1 MREEYDVIILGG
13 GLAGLSLAR
22 QLKRARPDTSILIA
36 EKRKHPVPEAAHKVG
51 EALAEVGA
59 HYFDQVLGLKDHLV
73 REQLP
78 KFGLRFFFSAEDNSD
93 IVRRTEVGPT
103 GLPLVRTYMVDRGRL
118 ENRLARGN
126 TELGVEFLDACT
138 VKEISMGGV
147 SHSARLVTPDREITV
162 SGRWIVDAAGRACLL
177 KRHLGLAEGVGH
189 KANAAW
195 LRVGRRITAGDWSSD
210 RAWQARVPA
219 PFRSFA
225 TVHLMGS
232 GYWVWLI
239 PLASGSTSVGIVTD
253 STLHPF
259 SHINRLDKAMEWLRE
274 HEPQCFQAVQDQM
287 HHLQDFHALQHYAHG
302 CRQLL
307 SAERWCITGDG
318 GLFFDPLYSPGSD
331 VIAIGNSFITT
342 AILKD
347 LAGLSVDEHITL
359 YNRLL
364 ATLSDLFLPI
374 YEGQYPLMGN
384 ARVMSAKVVWDTSIY
399 WAATALLFLHGK
411 YSDAHFMAPLQRCL
425 EQFNQLNAEVQ
436 ALFRQWNQVNSPEWH
451 GGFVNL
457 RAIPLIYTLKRGL
470 VANLD
475 EIALTSQ
482 IWRNLEM
489 FQNLAME
496 LRSKGPLGILG
507 QDGKGAVIDQ
517 RPYLSADDGPF
528 HPDALVNSFA
538 QNEASMAPS

>member
-1 MREEYDVIILGG
+1 
-13 GLAGLSLAR
+13 
-22 QLKRARPDTSILIA
+22 
-36 EKRKHPVPEAAHKVG
+36 
-51 EALAEVGA
+51 
-59 HYFDQVLGLKDHLV
+59 
-73 REQLP
+73 
-78 KFGLRFFFSAEDNSD
+78 
-93 IVRRTEVGPT
+93 
-103 GLPLVRTYMVDRGRL
+103 
-118 ENRLARGN
+118 
-126 TELGVEFLDACT
+126 
-138 VKEISMGGV
+138 
-147 SHSARLVTPDREITV
+147 
-162 SGRWIVDAAGRACLL
+162 
-177 KRHLGLAEGVGH
+177 
-189 KANAAW
+189 
-195 LRVGRRITAGDWSSD
+195 
-210 RAWQARVPA
+210 
-219 PFRSFA
+219 
-225 TVHLMGS
+225 
-232 GYWVWLI
+232 
-239 PLASGSTSVGIVTD
+239 
-253 STLHPF
+253 
-259 SHINRLDKAMEWLRE
+259 
-274 HEPQCFQAVQDQM
+274 
-287 HHLQDFHALQHYAHG
+287 
-302 CRQLL
+302 
-307 SAERWCITGDG
+307 
-318 GLFFDPLYSPGSD
+318 
-331 VIAIGNSFITT
+331 
-342 AILKD
+342 
-347 LAGLSVDEHITL
+347 VDEHITL